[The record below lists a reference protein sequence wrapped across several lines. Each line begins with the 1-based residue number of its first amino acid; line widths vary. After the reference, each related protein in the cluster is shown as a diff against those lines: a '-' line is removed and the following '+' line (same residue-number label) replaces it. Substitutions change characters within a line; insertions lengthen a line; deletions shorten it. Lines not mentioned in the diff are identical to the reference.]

1 MVLATYTLWLRDI
14 VRFYRQ
20 RSRIVGALGSPIV
33 FWLLLGS
40 GLGESFR
47 IESNVLLDGGYLE
60 YFFTGTLA
68 LIVLFTAI
76 FSTISVIEDR
86 SEGFLQ
92 SVLVAPVPRTAIV
105 LGKILGGTTLAV
117 IQASVFLLLA
127 PMANIEL
134 SLVAL
139 PSLALVLVL
148 MGFTVTGLGF
158 LLAWSLN
165 STQGFHAIMNLLLIP
180 MWLLSGAVFPAAG
193 AAPWVQAIM
202 IVNPMTYG
210 VSALRTVLSG
220 DPESIISLTGEPTI
234 GVSVLFMIA
243 FGMLVL
249 GADILA
255 VRSNRTI

>member
-1 MVLATYTLWLRDI
+1 M
-14 VRFYRQ
+14 
-20 RSRIVGALGSPIV
+20 
-33 FWLLLGS
+33 
-40 GLGESFR
+40 
-47 IESNVLLDGGYLE
+47 
-60 YFFTGTLA
+60 
-68 LIVLFTAI
+68 
-76 FSTISVIEDR
+76 
-86 SEGFLQ
+86 
-92 SVLVAPVPRTAIV
+92 
-105 LGKILGGTTLAV
+105 LGKILGGTTLAF

-249 GADILA
+249 GLIYLQCEVTEQFKLGPSFKSLA
-255 VRSNRTI
+255 TRC

>member
-76 FSTISVIEDR
+76 FSTISVFEDR

-105 LGKILGGTTLAV
+105 LGKILGGTTLAF

-255 VRSNRTI
+255 VRSNRTN

>member
-105 LGKILGGTTLAV
+105 LGKILGGTTLAF

-255 VRSNRTI
+255 VRSNRTN

>member
-47 IESNVLLDGGYLE
+47 VESNILLNGGYLE

-86 SEGFLQ
+86 SEGFMQ

-105 LGKILGGTTLAV
+105 LGKILGGTTLAF

-134 SLVAL
+134 SLATL

-165 STQGFHAIMNLLLIP
+165 STQGFHAIMNLFLIP

-234 GVSVLFMIA
+234 GVSVLFMVA

-249 GADILA
+249 GANILA